1 MVLSYYFSPLRYKYN
16 NNNRIFKIMEEK
28 KQKMVPKYHY
38 DQMEK
43 ATRLKLRD
51 EFLRRS
57 GMSLITFY
65 DKLRKD
71 SFKPLERELY
81 ENIFIIQ
88 QN

>member
-1 MVLSYYFSPLRYKYN
+1 
-16 NNNRIFKIMEEK
+16 MEEK
-28 KQKMVPKYHY
+28 TSKMVFKYHY

-43 ATRLKLRD
+43 TMKLKLRD
-51 EFLRRS
+51 EYLERS

-71 SFKPLERELY
+71 SFKPLERELFN
-81 ENIFIIQ
+81 NIFMIQ

>member
-1 MVLSYYFSPLRYKYN
+1 MS
-16 NNNRIFKIMEEK
+16 K
-28 KQKMVPKYHY
+28 KTSKMVPKYHY

-43 ATRLKLRD
+43 ATRLKLRND
-51 EFLRRS
+51 FLKRS

-71 SFKPLERELY
+71 SFKPLERELF
-81 ENIFIIQ
+81 ETIFIIQ

>member
-1 MVLSYYFSPLRYKYN
+1 MSQQEDDLRAL
-16 NNNRIFKIMEEK
+16 R
-28 KQKMVPKYHY
+28 
-38 DQMEK
+38 
-43 ATRLKLRD
+43 LRD

>member
-1 MVLSYYFSPLRYKYN
+1 M
-16 NNNRIFKIMEEK
+16 FKIMNEK
-28 KQKMVPKYHY
+28 TSKMVPKNHY
-38 DQMEK
+38 YQMEK
-43 ATRLKLRD
+43 ATRLKLRN
-51 EFLRRS
+51 EFLKRS

>member
-1 MVLSYYFSPLRYKYN
+1 MV
-16 NNNRIFKIMEEK
+16 EK
-28 KQKMVPKYHY
+28 TFKMVPKYHY

-43 ATRLKLRD
+43 TTKLKLRD
-51 EFLRRS
+51 EYLAKS

-71 SFKPLERELY
+71 SFKPLERELF

>member
-1 MVLSYYFSPLRYKYN
+1 
-16 NNNRIFKIMEEK
+16 MEEK

-43 ATRLKLRD
+43 STRLRLRD
-51 EFLRRS
+51 EFLRIS

>member
-1 MVLSYYFSPLRYKYN
+1 MNIIITIV
-16 NNNRIFKIMEEK
+16 IFKIMEEK

-43 ATRLKLRD
+43 STRLRLRD

>member
-1 MVLSYYFSPLRYKYN
+1 
-16 NNNRIFKIMEEK
+16 MEEK

-43 ATRLKLRD
+43 STRLRLRD

-57 GMSLITFY
+57 GTFY

>member
-1 MVLSYYFSPLRYKYN
+1 MS
-16 NNNRIFKIMEEK
+16 EK
-28 KQKMVPKYHY
+28 TSKMAPKYHY

-43 ATRLKLRD
+43 TTRLKLRD
-51 EFLRRS
+51 EFLKRS

-81 ENIFIIQ
+81 ENIFTIQ
-88 QN
+88 N

>member
-1 MVLSYYFSPLRYKYN
+1 
-16 NNNRIFKIMEEK
+16 MEEK

-43 ATRLKLRD
+43 STRLRLRD

-71 SFKPLERELY
+71 SFKPLSFVFRISKQPKITR
-81 ENIFIIQ
+81 NIQ
-88 QN
+88 A

>member
-1 MVLSYYFSPLRYKYN
+1 
-16 NNNRIFKIMEEK
+16 MEEK

-43 ATRLKLRD
+43 
-51 EFLRRS
+51 S

>member
-1 MVLSYYFSPLRYKYN
+1 MVF
-16 NNNRIFKIMEEK
+16 
-28 KQKMVPKYHY
+28 KYHY

-43 ATRLKLRD
+43 TMKLKLRD
-51 EFLRRS
+51 EYLERS

-71 SFKPLERELY
+71 SFKPLERELFN
-81 ENIFIIQ
+81 NIFMIQ